1 MLGTSSMP
9 QKKQSG
15 RGLLLLLGD
24 TRTGCLGA
32 GSMKTFSKMLG
43 SDAAAGPESSSR
55 KIFFHMEES
64 LLKEMGFR
72 TGDWDGGLSG
82 GLDGS
87 GQPGCWRTCL

>member
-1 MLGTSSMP
+1 
-9 QKKQSG
+9 
-15 RGLLLLLGD
+15 
-24 TRTGCLGA
+24 
-32 GSMKTFSKMLG
+32 MLG